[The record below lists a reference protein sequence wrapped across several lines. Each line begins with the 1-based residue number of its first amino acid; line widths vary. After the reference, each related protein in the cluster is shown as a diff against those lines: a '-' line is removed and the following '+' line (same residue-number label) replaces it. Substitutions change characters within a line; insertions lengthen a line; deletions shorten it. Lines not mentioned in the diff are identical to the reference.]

1 MVSRPTRLVAIFV
14 VIVAVTLLGA
24 VVLSLGGAG
33 GAVDGESVEGQS
45 PSQFQPENVNQEF
58 DSESGDIEV
67 DSGADDKRILVDTR
81 HGNQLSEAKL
91 EPVTEAMF
99 EAGYTVEFDDG
110 GDGSQSRRGDDGAGY
125 RETLQNYDGLLVVQP
140 TQEFSGSEIEAIRDY
155 TDAGG
160 RVVVLAEPTQVQSGG
175 GLFSVPSAVSFGAD
189 NLTRKYGVQI
199 GSEMLY
205 NIDDE
210 QNDNNFKSIYASPDE
225 DGALT
230 EGVERI
236 NLDMAGYAVVH
247 NTGAVDVLY
256 TTVEGTTSLD
266 TRREDSYPVV
276 ARNDNLVFVADSTFI
291 ERANVYD
298 VDNEVFVGNLMEFLV
313 SGDLDPGYGPDRE
326 STEPRA
332 PPTAPETP
340 TPPEPSNATSG

>member
-1 MVSRPTRLVAIFV
+1 MVSRPVRLIAAFV
-14 VIVAVTLLGA
+14 VIVAVALVGSVA
-24 VVLSLGGAG
+24 LSLGGAG
-33 GAVDGESVEGQS
+33 GALDGENVKGQS
-45 PSQFQPENVNQEF
+45 PEQFQPENVNQEF
-58 DSESGDIEV
+58 DPESGEIDI
-67 DSGADDKRILVDTR
+67 DSEADDKRILVDTR
-81 HGNQLSEAKL
+81 HGNQLSESKL

-99 EAGYTVEFDDG
+99 GAGYTIEFDDG
-110 GDGSQSRRGDDGAGY
+110 GESQSRSGNGGAGY

-160 RVVVLAEPTQVQSGG
+160 RVVVLAEPTQVQGG
-175 GLFSVPSAVSFGAD
+175 AGLFGVPSAVSFGAD
-189 NLTRKYGVQI
+189 NLTQKYGVQI

-205 NIDDE
+205 NIADAE
-210 QNDNNFKSIYASPDE
+210 NDNNFKSIYASPDE
-225 DGALT
+225 DGTLT
-230 EGVERI
+230 EGVERV
-236 NLDMAGYAVVH
+236 NFDMAGYAVVR
-247 NTGAVDVLY
+247 NTRVVDVLY
-256 TTVEGTTSLD
+256 TAVDGTSSLD
-266 TRREDSYPVV
+266 TRRTDSYPVV

-298 VDNEVFVGNLMEFLV
+298 VDNEAFVGNLMEFLV
-313 SGDLDPGYGPDRE
+313 SGDLDPGFGPDRE